1 MKVLAILSQK
11 GGVGKTTLATCLAVA
26 AEQAGKVA
34 AIIDLDPQATAS
46 FWKDVR
52 QLDTPAV
59 ASIQPVRLPA
69 MLKACED
76 AGTDLVVIDGAAV
89 ARDVAYE
96 AARQADFI
104 LIPTKTAV
112 FDTMSMTH
120 TLDVVRQLDRAFAV
134 VLTFVPPQGQETG
147 DAIQAVAELGATVCP
162 VTIGNRKAFFRAQA
176 AGRPCRSS
184 SRTDQRPTKSTGY
197 TSIQLYAYTMKR
209 RRRDGEGRKQSASGA
224 EPRQGGRRR
233 GPGTSAGDRAGRR
246 VPQGPAERPTG
257 DQVDWR
263 AFPRRSAHSFVLSR
277 PRKGR
282 PFKAC

>member
-26 AEQAGKVA
+26 AEQAGKET

-59 ASIQPVRLPA
+59 ASIQPVRLAA
-69 MLKACED
+69 MLKACAD

-96 AARQADFI
+96 AARHADFI
-104 LIPTKTAV
+104 LVPTKTAV

-147 DAIQAVAELGATVCP
+147 DAMKAVEELGAAVWP

-176 AGRPCRSS
+176 AG
-184 SRTDQRPTKSTGY
+184 QAV
-197 TSIQLYAYTMKR
+197 Q
-209 RRRDGEGRKQSASGA
+209 EF
-224 EPRQGGRRR
+224 EPN
-233 GPGTSAGDRAGRR
+233 
-246 VPQGPAERPTG
+246 GPAAAEINRLYEYTAIRLY
-257 DQVDWR
+257 DKVEV
-263 AFPRRSAHSFVLSR
+263 A
-277 PRKGR
+277 
-282 PFKAC
+282 

>member
-26 AEQAGKVA
+26 AEQAGKET

-59 ASIQPVRLPA
+59 ASIQPVRLAA
-69 MLKACED
+69 MLKACAD

-96 AARQADFI
+96 AARHADFI
-104 LIPTKTAV
+104 LVPTKRTAV

-147 DAIQAVAELGATVCP
+147 DAMKAVEELGAAVCP

-176 AGRPCRSS
+176 
-184 SRTDQRPTKSTGY
+184 TG
-197 TSIQLYAYTMKR
+197 QAVQ
-209 RRRDGEGRKQSASGA
+209 EF
-224 EPRQGGRRR
+224 EPN
-233 GPGTSAGDRAGRR
+233 
-246 VPQGPAERPTG
+246 GPAAAEINRLYEYTVIRLY
-257 DQVDWR
+257 D
-263 AFPRRSAHSFVLSR
+263 
-277 PRKGR
+277 
-282 PFKAC
+282 KAEVA

>member
-176 AGRPCRSS
+176 AG
-184 SRTDQRPTKSTGY
+184 QAV
-197 TSIQLYAYTMKR
+197 Q
-209 RRRDGEGRKQSASGA
+209 EF
-224 EPRQGGRRR
+224 EPH
-233 GPGTSAGDRAGRR
+233 
-246 VPQGPAERPTG
+246 GPAADEIHRLYEYTTIRLYNEAEAAG
-257 DQVDWR
+257 WR
-263 AFPRRSAHSFVLSR
+263 RAETVCKR
-277 PRKGR
+277 
-282 PFKAC
+282 C

>member
-89 ARDVAYE
+89 ARDVLEKVKAKYP
-96 AARQADFI
+96 DI
-104 LIPTKTAV
+104 SYSDLWSIGGVVAV
-112 FDTMSMTH
+112 
-120 TLDVVRQLDRAFAV
+120 
-134 VLTFVPPQGQETG
+134 QELVSTRG
-147 DAIQAVAELGATVCP
+147 SVAIDL
-162 VTIGNRKAFFRAQA
+162 
-176 AGRPCRSS
+176 
-184 SRTDQRPTKSTGY
+184 
-197 TSIQLYAYTMKR
+197 
-209 RRRDGEGRKQSASGA
+209 A
-224 EPRQGGRRR
+224 EPFS
-233 GPGTSAGDRAGRR
+233 TS
-246 VPQGPAERPTG
+246 
-257 DQVDWR
+257 
-263 AFPRRSAHSFVLSR
+263 LN
-277 PRKGR
+277 
-282 PFKAC
+282 